1 MLELHVSHMIPVAII
16 FILLAMYLNAKLYK
30 PMISFMQ
37 DRDETI
43 RKDLEEA
50 NNATSN
56 VSDLKAEAV
65 TILNEAKAKAAA
77 MKQKATDEAKT
88 LAQSKVE
95 NKNEELAKAYE
106 QFKVELGEE
115 RVQLKNGLTSQL
127 PLFKEALKAKYT
139 QI

>member
-1 MLELHVSHMIPVAII
+1 MLELDLSLMIPVAII
-16 FILLAMYLNAKLYK
+16 FVSMIAFLNAKLYK
-30 PMISFMQ
+30 PMISFME

-50 NNATSN
+50 NSASAN
-56 VSDLKAEAV
+56 VSDLKDEAAR
-65 TILNEAKAKAAA
+65 ILSEAKAKAAA

-88 LAQSKVE
+88 LAQSRIDG
-95 NKNEELAKAYE
+95 KNDELMKAYE
-106 QFKVELGEE
+106 QFKVELNEE
-115 RVQLKNGLTSQL
+115 KVQLKNSLTSQL